1 MSYISQNTDLFNDT
15 IEYNITFGNTSEKI
29 NKKKLEYSLK
39 ASNLVK
45 FVEELPDGLKTVV
58 GEKGSQ
64 ISTGQKQRINI
75 ARAFYNDAKVL
86 IMDES
91 TNSLDTTN
99 EELIFK
105 DILKIKKKFNC
116 NNCFT

>member
-29 NKKKLEYSLK
+29 NKKLEYSLK

-58 GEKGSQ
+58 GRRGPKYLQ
-64 ISTGQKQRINI
+64 VKN
-75 ARAFYNDAKVL
+75 K
-86 IMDES
+86 
-91 TNSLDTTN
+91 
-99 EELIFK
+99 ELISQELF
-105 DILKIKKKFNC
+105 IMMQKF
-116 NNCFT
+116 